1 MFGRFGNI
9 GNRRILEIGIYW
21 KSAYWKST
29 KSFGSSKNNYYVLSA
44 VHKGDCLVM

>member
-9 GNRRILEIGIYW
+9 GNRRILEIGVYW
-21 KSAYWKST
+21 KSA